1 MENEY
6 LDEIVNRLSEQFPD
20 LDHSMIQAVTVLSGT
35 YHVLLSIIKRVISTH
50 QITPQSMD
58 VLMAIYVTKDQKCT
72 LGEISGRLMVSPANV
87 TGLVDGLLK
96 KGLVRRREH
105 PKDRRKRLTELTPK
119 GLAVIEEFIPRC
131 ALFMQT
137 VFASVS
143 QEDKQQLYE
152 RLKQIFQHMLPYRD
166 VSRMPKLSRV
176 KNRLQVS
183 SRGKR

>member
-72 LGEISGRLMVSPANV
+72 LGEISGRLMVSPANI
-87 TGLVDGLLK
+87 TGLVDGLRK
-96 KGLVRRREH
+96 KGLVKRREH

-131 ALFMQT
+131 ALFMQM

-152 RLKQIFQHMLPYRD
+152 RLKQIFQHVLPYREI
-166 VSRMPKLSRV
+166 SRLPTSAPV
-176 KNRLQVS
+176 KNRQPVP
-183 SRGKR
+183 SRGL